1 MNMDVPIALA
11 VILATTMSLVQTIV
25 NARHV
30 YFDASVTL
38 LFFLLI
44 GRYLDVQA
52 RAKACSAAEN
62 LLGLRA
68 TAATLIAPDGTHRSV
83 AAERR
88 TISASSDSSS
98 RFVT

>member
-1 MNMDVPIALA
+1 MDVPIAPA

-44 GRYLDVQA
+44 GRYLDAGLRKGMFGGREPAWAPRHRRDPA
-52 RAKACSAAEN
+52 RARRCAGRRREKLKSAW
-62 LLGLRA
+62 
-68 TAATLIAPDGTHRSV
+68 
-83 AAERR
+83 
-88 TISASSDSSS
+88 
-98 RFVT
+98 